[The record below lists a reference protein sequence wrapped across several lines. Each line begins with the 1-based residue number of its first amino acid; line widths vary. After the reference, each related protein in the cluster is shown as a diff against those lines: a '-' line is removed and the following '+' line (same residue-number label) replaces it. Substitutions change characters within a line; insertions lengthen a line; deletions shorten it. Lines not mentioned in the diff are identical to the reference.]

1 MATTQLDYILQQFIV
16 SIDGYGKA
24 GTGEQCTLP
33 KIRKQVEKYRGGG
46 MIAPRQHALGYQE
59 FEFEVTLSS
68 VDPQVIGQS
77 GLLISKAISFS
88 VMGYLDGDNNASHT
102 VYIYMRGEVIEND
115 FGQWEA
121 GKKAT
126 LKIKVALDACSMTID
141 GDEIFS
147 IDIMN
152 GVNQFN
158 GTDVG
163 ALVAAAI
170 GS

>member
-1 MATTQLDYILQQFIV
+1 MATQLDYILQQFIV

-33 KIRKQVEKYRGGG
+33 KISKKTEEYRGGG
-46 MIAPRQHALGYQE
+46 MIAPRQHTLGYQK
-59 FEFEVTLSS
+59 FEFECSLTS

-77 GLLISKAISFS
+77 GLFVSKAVSFS

-102 VYIYMRGEVIEND
+102 AYVYMRGEVIEND

-121 GKKAT
+121 GKKTT

-141 GDEIFS
+141 GTEIFD

-152 GVNQFN
+152 GVNDFG
-158 GTDVG
+158 GTDV
-163 ALVAAAI
+163 ASLVSAAI
-170 GS
+170 GF